1 VLPADVAQL
10 KANLIPFKDVGP
22 RIKIED
28 FKKAKIAIGEVV
40 KVEHV
45 KGSRD
50 LLHLEVDLGEFG
62 RKSCVAGIAKYYSP
76 EELLKKKIAV
86 LTNIEPATLFGLKSE
101 VMLLA
106 AESEDT
112 VSLLSPDR
120 AVPPGSNIR

>member
-1 VLPADVAQL
+1 
-10 KANLIPFKDVGP
+10 
-22 RIKIED
+22 
-28 FKKAKIAIGEVV
+28 
-40 KVEHV
+40 
-45 KGSRD
+45 
-50 LLHLEVDLGEFG
+50 VDLGEFG